1 MKTELHYY
9 DIFPKV
15 FPAGKE
21 VEITI
26 KPLGAHAECRNP
38 DEIYL
43 AIYGLDDGNPRDY
56 PHRKNGTKVDMT
68 AFLNSNTRF
77 PVNSSIM

>member
-21 VEITI
+21 IAVTI
-26 KPLGAHAECRNP
+26 KPLGAHAEFENP
-38 DEIYL
+38 EGIVL
-43 AIYGLDDGNPRDY
+43 KIFGLDAENIVIKAKKAIEL
-56 PHRKNGTKVDMT
+56 KNKL
-68 AFLNSNTRF
+68 A
-77 PVNSSIM
+77 